1 MAIRVLVT
9 GLALGLGGIL
19 LGAGCSQQDPEQRA
33 TAVEEQK
40 VGSLDSAART
50 GSAVRDAEAPDWR
63 VDEPAGK
70 AMAERVEGIVEEG
83 VEREKISI
91 EVAGKESRDAYEAAR
106 ARAKDSFRDALERR
120 NR

>member
-1 MAIRVLVT
+1 MAIRVLVA
-9 GLALGLGGIL
+9 GLALGLGGML

-40 VGSLDSAART
+40 VGSLDH
-50 GSAVRDAEAPDWR
+50 AVRDAEAPDWR
-63 VDEPAGK
+63 VDEPAAK
-70 AMAERVEGIVEEG
+70 AMAQRVEGIVEEG